1 VNFRVDPDVVQRL
14 LPAGLAPK
22 LQGDYAIAGI
32 CLIRL
37 ERIRPVHVP
46 WRLGFSGENAAHR
59 VAVVWRGSDGADREG
74 VYIPM
79 RHTNSKLILMLGGR
93 LFPGLHQPA
102 TFDVAD
108 TGDSIDISIRSAS
121 GDMQVTLQ
129 GRAAEQLPSGSA
141 FPSLKAASEFFRG
154 GSVGY
159 SPGPRPRSLGGSDAC
174 FTDLACGSAFDF
186 RGALFMAV
194 RPGSVPVGLK
204 RVRLRS
210 GHARHCPSVGRGA
223 RLVHRTPRSA
233 KPTRL
238 RHERTRFNAFSL
250 ASSRR
255 SLVALRAT
263 R

>member
-1 VNFRVDPDVVQRL
+1 MILPSIEGVIRRRLLVNFRVDPDVVQRL

-59 VAVVWRGSDGADREG
+59 VAVVWRGSDGSDREG

-79 RHTNSKLILMLGGR
+79 RHTNSKLMLMLGGR
-93 LFPGLHQPA
+93 LFPGVHQLA

-108 TGDSIDISIRSAS
+108 TGDSIDISIRSATD
-121 GDMQVTLQ
+121 DMQVTLK
-129 GRAAEQLPSGSA
+129 GRAAEQLPMGSA

-159 SPGPRPRSLGGSDAC
+159 SPGRV
-174 FTDLACGSAFDF
+174 
-186 RGALFMAV
+186 RGRLE
-194 RPGSVPVGLK
+194 GLK
-204 RVRLRS
+204 LVSPTWRVDPLAISEVHSSWLSDVARFPSGSSEFDCALVMRDIAHRWVVAPDLYIDHEVHAGNLRVNS
-210 GHARHCPSVGRGA
+210 RPS
-223 RLVHRTPRSA
+223 
-233 KPTRL
+233 
-238 RHERTRFNAFSL
+238 
-250 ASSRR
+250 
-255 SLVALRAT
+255 
-263 R
+263 